1 MKLWEGV
8 AFGRPCDREGN
19 SQWVG
24 PPNWQNISYGRG
36 VGRRELRE
44 WRDGMR
50 IGGRMV
56 DPVGNQ
62 RERDVYLS
70 KRMAQSRHP
79 DGKII
84 FAHLPSEQR
93 TKV

>member
-1 MKLWEGV
+1 
-8 AFGRPCDREGN
+8 
-19 SQWVG
+19 
-24 PPNWQNISYGRG
+24 
-36 VGRRELRE
+36 
-44 WRDGMR
+44 
-50 IGGRMV
+50 MV

-93 TKV
+93 TKD